1 MISGLRAPYQR
12 YVPRLSL
19 VLASV
24 LGLPGVAQ
32 AAPGEISV
40 PAFTVSTSTPRNGRD
55 MDPAIAGHASG
66 PFAIAWERY
75 NGGPTDAADFDGG
88 IHVRRFAADGTP
100 LGAET
105 YIRRPFG
112 LTPDIA
118 LMADGRSI
126 VAWHNIDGLSS
137 IRAQRI
143 AADGRLDGP
152 EIIVAPRL
160 QACSG
165 GSPPKLA
172 ADDDGSFVITWQ
184 QCPGSTYAIPGTDYG
199 FLQLLSTA
207 ATHQRR
213 YAADGTPVGRDTVV
227 AYAAVPAD
235 CCAQPFGA
243 PSISNRNQGSHALS
257 WLDRKN
263 QPVVRFYDAM
273 GREQNTGLARLPSL
287 SAGLGRF
294 APFVSGLAPVGLGSD
309 GNALTVF
316 GVDTSVNGI
325 RSTDL
330 LLQRYAP
337 SGAVADPL
345 PLASDGQDN
354 QQPALDTLGSGRSV
368 AVWRSVDNRNG
379 VLGVPPPV
387 ALRGRLIAPNGAPEA
402 PAFTFST
409 AIDTTPPVVAFAG
422 ASRVAA
428 TWAELRSEA
437 PGQPAREVLRALVL
451 STE

>member
-1 MISGLRAPYQR
+1 MISGLTASYRPQAA
-12 YVPRLSL
+12 LL
-19 VLASV
+19 LALATG
-24 LGLPGVAQ
+24 LGLPEAAQ
-32 AAPGEISV
+32 AAAGEIQV
-40 PAFTVSTSTPRNGRD
+40 PAFTVSTAAPRNGRD
-55 MDPAIAGHASG
+55 QDPAIAGHSSG
-66 PFAIAWERY
+66 QFAIAWARY
-75 NGGPTDAADFDGG
+75 NGGPRDAADFDGG
-88 IHVRRFAADGTP
+88 IHVRRFAADGRP

-105 YIRRPFG
+105 FIARALG

-118 LMADGRSI
+118 LIADGRSI
-126 VAWHNIDGLSS
+126 VAWQNLEGSPS

-152 EIIVAPRL
+152 EIIVEPGL

-165 GSPPKLA
+165 NSPPKLA
-172 ADDDGSFVITWQ
+172 AEDDGSFVVTWQ
-184 QCPGSTYAIPGTDYG
+184 QCPEATYKLPGSDFG
-199 FLQLLSTA
+199 FVPLLSTA

-213 YAADGTPVGRDTVV
+213 HAADGTPVGRDTVV
-227 AYAAVPAD
+227 AFAAVPAD
-235 CCAQPFGA
+235 CCARPFGA
-243 PSISNRNQGSHALS
+243 PSVSNRNQGAYALS

-287 SAGLGRF
+287 AAGVGGF

-309 GNALTVF
+309 GQALTVF
-316 GVDTSVNGI
+316 SVDTSVNGI
-325 RSTDL
+325 RSSDL

-337 SGAVADPL
+337 SGTEADPL

-379 VLGVPPPV
+379 VFGVPPPV
-387 ALRGRLIAPNGAPEA
+387 ALRGRLIAPNGLPEA

-409 AIDTTPPVVAFAG
+409 VTDTTPPVAAFAG
-422 ASRVAA
+422 ASRVAT
-428 TWAELRSEA
+428 TWTELRSEA
-437 PGQPAREVLRALVL
+437 PDQPAREVLRALVL
-451 STE
+451 SAE